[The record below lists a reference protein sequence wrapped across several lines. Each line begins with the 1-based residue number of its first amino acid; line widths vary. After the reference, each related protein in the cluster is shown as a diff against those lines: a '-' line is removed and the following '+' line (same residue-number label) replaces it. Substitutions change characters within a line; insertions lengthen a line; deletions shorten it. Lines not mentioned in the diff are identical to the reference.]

1 MDTPSTPNGDHL
13 GAMICGCIICSSPS
27 TTSAEITFCWF
38 RKMPSYGGEKR
49 PKMKMGANRIQK
61 KNVLQVAKRQS
72 GPHVPCHEHCY
83 SRPAARGNTLL
94 VKQPS
99 CARSESEKVPP
110 VVIRKKKKRTGPL
123 KRWPFFQPTTGAIL
137 KTSANLHLAV
147 LLYGLHMLKLY
158 FKNLVQYLHM
168 EIIWKVRKSITSGP
182 FIQNQNTLPETDI
195 FALKNRWLQ
204 YYIVSF

>member
-110 VVIRKKKKRTGPL
+110 VVIRKKKKDRTL
-123 KRWPFFQPTTGAIL
+123 ETVAIF
-137 KTSANLHLAV
+137 SADNRCHSE
-147 LLYGLHMLKLY
+147 
-158 FKNLVQYLHM
+158 NIC
-168 EIIWKVRKSITSGP
+168 ESSSCC
-182 FIQNQNTLPETDI
+182 
-195 FALKNRWLQ
+195 FALWST
-204 YYIVSF
+204 YAEVVF

>member
-1 MDTPSTPNGDHL
+1 MVIILGRWYADVSYVPLQALHL
-13 GAMICGCIICSSPS
+13 PKSHFAGSGKCHHMEEKNDQKWRWGPTEFKKKTCFKWPRGKAAPMSPA
-27 TTSAEITFCWF
+27 TNIVTVDQQHAGTLFWW
-38 RKMPSYGGEKR
+38 
-49 PKMKMGANRIQK
+49 N
-61 KNVLQVAKRQS
+61 
-72 GPHVPCHEHCY
+72 
-83 SRPAARGNTLL
+83 SRPVPEANLR
-94 VKQPS
+94 K
-99 CARSESEKVPP
+99 CHRSSSE
-110 VVIRKKKKRTGPL
+110 KKKRTGPL